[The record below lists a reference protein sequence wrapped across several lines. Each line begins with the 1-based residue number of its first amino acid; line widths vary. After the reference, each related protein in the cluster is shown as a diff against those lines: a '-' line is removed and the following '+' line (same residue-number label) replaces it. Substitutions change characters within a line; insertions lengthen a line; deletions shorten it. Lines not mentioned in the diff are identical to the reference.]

1 MQKILKT
8 EAKAKVIAE
17 RRKKKSKKKNNLK
30 QHCHGYCVDNDRV
43 RYTVP
48 AIQNPA
54 ARITKEVKK
63 MRWKGH

>member
-17 RRKKKSKKKNNLK
+17 RKKRKVKKKKNLK
-30 QHCHGYCVDNDRV
+30 KHCHGYCVDNDRV

-54 ARITKEVKK
+54 ALISIFFN
-63 MRWKGH
+63 